1 MKSLILTFIM
11 FAVVF
16 TLLSFNVLDIVNTD
30 FFSYSAKILFV
41 LVIICALLF
50 VGVPE
55 NKYTQQL
62 QKILQFLRR
71 KLRLKNADG
80 QSTQNKSSNAAPK
93 RTGRK
98 SKNSNR
104 KEKNV

>member
-16 TLLSFNVLDIVNTD
+16 TLLSFNVLDIVSTG
-30 FFSYSAKILFV
+30 FFSYSAKISFV

-55 NKYTQQL
+55 NKYTSRL

-71 KLRLKNADG
+71 KLRLKNVAVQPQ
-80 QSTQNKSSNAAPK
+80 QSKSLNTAKK
-93 RTGRK
+93 RTRRK
-98 SKNSNR
+98 TKNSNR
-104 KEKNV
+104 KEENV

>member
-16 TLLSFNVLDIVNTD
+16 TLLSFNVLDIVSTG
-30 FFSYSAKILFV
+30 FFSYSAKISFV

-55 NKYTQQL
+55 NKYTRQL

-71 KLRLKNADG
+71 KLRLKNAAVQPK
-80 QSTQNKSSNAAPK
+80 QSKSLNAAKK
-93 RTGRK
+93 RTRRK
-98 SKNSNR
+98 TKNSNR
-104 KEKNV
+104 KEENV